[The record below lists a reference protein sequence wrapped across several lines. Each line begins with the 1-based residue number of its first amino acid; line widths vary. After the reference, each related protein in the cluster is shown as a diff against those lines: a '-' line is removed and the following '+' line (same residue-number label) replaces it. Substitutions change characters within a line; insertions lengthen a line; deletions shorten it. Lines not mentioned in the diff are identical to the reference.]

1 MFYFGNVGV
10 LCIKKNLKN
19 LDWSILVWTMLT
31 IELTALV
38 DLVVWLR
45 ICKIL
50 GKDWFPPTC
59 LPPKLTAV
67 N

>member
-1 MFYFGNVGV
+1 MFYFGKWGSFV
-10 LCIKKNLKN
+10 LKKLKN

-50 GKDWFPPTC
+50 GKRLVSPDLSTP
-59 LPPKLTAV
+59 
-67 N
+67 